1 MDFSI
6 QIFLSVLGLILG
18 AILFRIRGGAFG
30 DEIRKY
36 IYKGYGATTS
46 RLVVWS
52 LPMTFLLFFSQPYHI
67 WWVYL
72 LFFLAMYLGTIIGW
86 WRSIDMGRVEGKWLP
101 DFIFQ
106 TLRGVLWT
114 LPAAAVMFYVGSI
127 STMISLLI
135 AGALCGVLYELG
147 WRVKLPKSIAE
158 SKFDLRTGPELGE
171 LFFGA
176 AIGLAITL

>member
-1 MDFSI
+1 MEILS
-6 QIFLSVLGLILG
+6 QILLSILG
-18 AILFRIRGGAFG
+18 IIAGGILFRIRGGAFG

-52 LPMTFLLFFSQPYHI
+52 LPMTLLLFLSQPSHA
-67 WWVYL
+67 WWIYP
-72 LFFLAMYLGTIIGW
+72 LFFLSIYLGTIIGW
-86 WRSIDMGRVEGKWLP
+86 WRSIDMGRVEGKWFQ
-101 DFIFQ
+101 DFVFQ
-106 TLRGVLWT
+106 TIRGVLWT
-114 LPAAAVMFYVGSI
+114 LPAAAVVFYVGSI
-127 STMISLLI
+127 STMIALLV
-135 AGALCGVLYELG
+135 AGLLCGVLYELG
-147 WRVKLPKSIAE
+147 WRVRLPRSIAE